1 MSKEERKKRENEQI
15 KILNSIVNKKSH
27 FESLVSLKKAEE
39 YSNLVKELERNLKS
53 FPDEDKSKKYYK
65 EYLDEIEKLNENI
78 AEIYF
83 NEKMYSKAVE
93 VDKKILKQNKKY
105 HKSFLRLYHSLW
117 ALGDKESA
125 VIYGSFILYQ
135 CDKKTKD
142 KYYKDVIPE
151 IEKNL
156 HKIAR
161 EFQNKSWCSDIKISR
176 NMILRCAI
184 FIICII
190 YLIRNYNDLNL
201 FF

>member
-39 YSNLVKELERNLKS
+39 YSNLVKELEKNLKT
-53 FPDEDKSKKYYK
+53 FPDEDKNKKYYK

-161 EFQNKSWCSDIKISR
+161 EFQNKSWWSDIKISR